1 MGRALRQVVLLEGG
15 PFHGESRR
23 VHPTTNELVEVSD
36 VGPAVL
42 WPPPARQIVPA
53 SYRRVDDTVFR
64 FCRTQSA
71 VGDRDRDFPEEGEE
85 S

>member
-1 MGRALRQVVLLEGG
+1 MRQVVRLEGG

-23 VHPTTNELVEVSD
+23 VHPTTMELVEVSD

-42 WPPPARQIVPA
+42 WPPPARRIGPA
-53 SYRRVDDTVFR
+53 SYRRVDATMVFR

-71 VGDRDRDFPEEGEE
+71 VGDRDCDFLEEGEE